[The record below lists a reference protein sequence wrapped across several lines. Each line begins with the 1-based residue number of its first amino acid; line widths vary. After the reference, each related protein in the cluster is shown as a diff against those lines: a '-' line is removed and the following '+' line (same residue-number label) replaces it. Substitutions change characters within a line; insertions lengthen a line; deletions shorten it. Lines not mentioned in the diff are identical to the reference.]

1 MQATNVELLEKKI
14 EDSGIKKRVIAEK
27 ANLTRQGLLL
37 KTKGVREFKASE
49 IQSIAK
55 TLNLSTDE
63 IFSIFFTDL
72 VEKKSTRTKIKSS

>member
-1 MQATNVELLEKKI
+1 MQTTNIELLEKKI

-27 ANLTRQGLLL
+27 ARLTRQGLLT

-55 TLNLSTDE
+55 TLNLSSDE
-63 IFSIFFTDL
+63 IFSIFFTGL
-72 VEKKSTRTKIKSS
+72 VENKSTSN